1 MRSDQVSLLIGNG
14 LFFEES
20 GSLRVRRPLLTS
32 VLTCAGYV
40 EVHIEQGPVLERKG
54 VALGV
59 VPTICGQTR
68 LTVTV
73 QGAQARVLMLVLLE
87 SDKCLCSYEGYNV
100 TGRLL
105 NIKDPGGV
113 ISPSLC

>member
-1 MRSDQVSLLIGNG
+1 MTSSLATLSWCSA
-14 LFFEES
+14 LFVGHMELQNEQGFLTEP
-20 GSLRVRRPLLTS
+20 GRRVFLPSLGCPKNVEQSARKTPLTS
-32 VLTCAGYV
+32 LLTCAGYV

-73 QGAQARVLMLVLLE
+73 QGAQARVRLF
-87 SDKCLCSYEGYNV
+87 CL
-100 TGRLL
+100 
-105 NIKDPGGV
+105 
-113 ISPSLC
+113 